1 MNTSTLALHTCT
13 LKAKVI
19 INYSLNAA
27 NMVMNLCR
35 NFVMLPSSLGYWKDS
50 WLDLCTTANLARFQC
65 SHKRCK
71 QRRPL
76 WPSSVFFFYSNMNTS
91 ISHPYAT
98 HAVPPC
104 RRTQRNKRKNTC
116 RLFYVWSPLWG
127 NIPPSSINWGGLAA
141 VINWHG
147 FNVNPGADPPSLKL
161 QWIFSYESG
170 SDKLAHAPSSARHPR
185 IWERQLNRRTQVSQ
199 ICR

>member
-1 MNTSTLALHTCT
+1 
-13 LKAKVI
+13 
-19 INYSLNAA
+19 
-27 NMVMNLCR
+27 MNLCR
-35 NFVMLPSSLGYWKDS
+35 NFVMLPSSLGHWKDS

-76 WPSSVFFFYSNMNTS
+76 WPSSVFFIQIWTPP
-91 ISHPYAT
+91 SHIPT
-98 HAVPPC
+98 QHMRSPQC
-104 RRTQRNKRKNTC
+104 RRTQRNERKNTC
-116 RLFYVWSPLWG
+116 RLFHVWSPLWG
-127 NIPPSSINWGGLAA
+127 NIPPSSIHWGGLAA

-170 SDKLAHAPSSARHPR
+170 SDKLAQAPSSAHHPQ
-185 IWERQLNRRTQVSQ
+185 IWERQLNGRTQVSQ
-199 ICR
+199 VCR